1 MEETWPIK
9 SIRVASDLIET
20 ILRDEGVTL
29 TELATEFDLPKSTMH
44 GYLKS
49 LRLAGLLIKDDGTY
63 RVSTRFLEIGS
74 YVRTNRPIY
83 EAGKKQ
89 VRELSCETGQRAS
102 LMIEEN
108 CQGVTLYTHSESPRL
123 DIDVYPGFRTELHAT
138 SGGKAIL
145 AALPREKVSAIVN
158 RRGLK
163 TYTEHTITDYE
174 TLLTE
179 LKQTAEQG
187 YATNVEEHVSG
198 MHSYGCAVTDDTGYP
213 IGAVVVFGP
222 TSFISRGEG
231 GDDPEVVRRLRQTVN
246 IIEVNMTI

>member
-20 ILRDEGVTL
+20 VLRSGGATL

-49 LRLAGLLIKDDGTY
+49 LELAGLLVKNDSTY

-89 VRELSCETGQRAS
+89 VQELSRETGQRAS
-102 LMIEEN
+102 MMIKEN

-145 AALPREKVSAIVN
+145 ATLPREEVSAIVN
-158 RRGLK
+158 RRGLEA
-163 TYTEHTITDYE
+163 YTEHTITDYE

-179 LKQTAEQG
+179 LEQTAEQG
-187 YATNVEEHVSG
+187 YATNAEEHVNG

-213 IGAVVVFGP
+213 VGAIVVFGP
-222 TSFISRGEG
+222 ASLISHGEG
-231 GDDPEVVRRLRQTVN
+231 EADSEVVRQLQQTVN
-246 IIEVNMTI
+246 IIEVNMAI